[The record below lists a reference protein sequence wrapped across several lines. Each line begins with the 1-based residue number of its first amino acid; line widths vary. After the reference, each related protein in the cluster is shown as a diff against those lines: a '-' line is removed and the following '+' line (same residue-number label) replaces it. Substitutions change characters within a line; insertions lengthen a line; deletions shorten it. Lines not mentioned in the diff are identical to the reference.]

1 MSNNLV
7 DTVTQILSDKLL
19 ERFSSSIG
27 LDRTRLENAAQAGIP
42 ALLASLSSLV
52 SRPGGATALGGALAQ
67 QPSNALTKI
76 TNAVGGAGQNAILN
90 SSIAALTS
98 LLGNSTTSAISN
110 VIARYAGVDGTASKS
125 IMGLLGATVMAAL
138 GQQQRASNL
147 DASGLAKLVTSQ
159 TDGII
164 GALPSGISKYL
175 GDAGL
180 FDSLPPS
187 NEERPVSAPYES
199 SASPRYA
206 AAPTPKP
213 TASQWG
219 WLLPALVAVGLGA
232 FAWHMLSRPAT
243 QTATVTAPETT
254 KPVTGASSSTPVEP
268 SANGA
273 STGVAGVGPIPTPT
287 SGAIQP
293 ASFQVLQNLHGIK
306 VGDVDFGT
314 QMTSIVNGLQGSLG
328 TITDE
333 ASART
338 ALAPL
343 NNSSDEFN
351 KISGLANQLSPEA
364 RKSLASAIATIR
376 PTLDQLFDR
385 ALQVPGASALI
396 KPTID
401 NIRTKLDTLTTA

>member
-1 MSNNLV
+1 MSSNLV
-7 DTVTQILSDKLL
+7 DTVTQILSDKVLD
-19 ERFSSSIG
+19 RFGSSIG
-27 LDRTRLENAAQAGIP
+27 LDRTRVENAAQAGIP
-42 ALLASLSSLV
+42 ALLASLCSLV
-52 SRPGGATALGGALAQ
+52 SKPGGAAALSKTLTQ

-90 SSIAALTS
+90 SSTAALTS
-98 LLGNSTTSAISN
+98 LLGNSTTTAITSAM
-110 VIARYAGVDGTASKS
+110 ARYAGIDNAGSKS

-138 GQQQRASNL
+138 GQQQRAGNL

-159 TDGII
+159 TDRII
-164 GALPSGISKYL
+164 SALPSGISKYL
-175 GDAGL
+175 DDAGL
-180 FDSLPPS
+180 FDSLPQSHENPPAS
-187 NEERPVSAPYES
+187 TPYES
-199 SASPRYA
+199 AAPRYA
-206 AAPTPKP
+206 VAPTPKP

-219 WLLPALVAVGLGA
+219 WLLPALAAVGLGA
-232 FAWHMLSRPAT
+232 FAWHMLSRPEVT
-243 QTATVTAPETT
+243 QTATVTAPEPT

-273 STGVAGVGPIPTPT
+273 STGVAGVGPIPTP
-287 SGAIQP
+287 SAGSIQP
-293 ASFQVLQNLHGIK
+293 AAFQVLDNLRFMK
-306 VGDVDFGT
+306 VGDVDFGQ
-314 QMTSIVNGLQGSLG
+314 QMTNAINGLRGSLG

-333 ASART
+333 ASARA

-343 NNSSDEFN
+343 NTSTDEFN
-351 KISGLANQLSPEA
+351 KISGLVSQLSPEN
-364 RKSLASAIATIR
+364 RKSLASALATVR